1 MPLWT
6 TPDTP
11 PADRVRQT
19 HERITGSRPVHV
31 ADAPGTWVLIGENVD
46 HYGGVTIVG
55 LTQLRAAVAFSM
67 RDDDRVRVTF
77 RTAEVDEAGGEHVK
91 EVIGEVSLANI
102 NKAEPGMATRYA
114 GVVHS
119 LISRQMLSRETTG
132 LDITVESDIPVGSGL
147 GAMYAADV
155 ALALALLADHEDINE
170 APLRT
175 KIAEL
180 CSQAVDTYST
190 MPVLRARHTAALR
203 GVGETVSVVDYADGS
218 VTQAPHPLRSGVE
231 IFSVSHGLGEPD
243 SSQAELISQRRDFI
257 DEAAHNFGTDSLRSI
272 PDAPTRVV
280 EWLQAIHQVRGTEGT
295 PTEEDAR
302 DWMLFSENET
312 LRALA
317 VAKAL
322 RSRRQNDLFHL
333 LNTPH
338 DMHGLDTPDDL
349 VKLLNLRGARA
360 ARPAAAGMSQAVIA
374 FVPVQRAKNFVA
386 DLVHDGF
393 YVMPV
398 HQGEGARVVS

>member
-11 PADRVRQT
+11 PADRVRES
-19 HERITGSRPVHV
+19 HERITGSSPVHI
-31 ADAPGTWVLIGENVD
+31 ADAPATWVLIGENVD
-46 HYGGVTIVG
+46 YYGGVTIVG
-55 LTQLRAAVAFSM
+55 LTQLRAAVAFSS
-67 RDDDRVRVTF
+67 RDDDSVHVTF
-77 RTAEVDEAGGEHVK
+77 RTAEVDEAGGQHVR
-91 EVIGEVSLANI
+91 EVVGEASLASI
-102 NKAEPGMATRYA
+102 NDAAPGLGTRYA
-114 GVVHS
+114 GIVHN

-132 LDITVESDIPVGSGL
+132 MDITVESDIPIGSGM

-175 KIAEL
+175 RIAEL

-218 VTQAPHPLRSGVE
+218 VTQAPHPLRSGVD
-231 IFSVSHGLGEPD
+231 IFSVAKDLGEPD
-243 SSQAELISQRRDFI
+243 ASQAELIARRRKFI
-257 DEAAHNFGTDSLRSI
+257 DAATHNFGTESLRSI
-272 PDAPTRVV
+272 PDAPARVV
-280 EWLQAIHQVRGTEGT
+280 EWLQAIHQVRGTDGT
-295 PTEEDAR
+295 PTEEQAH

-338 DMHGLDTPDDL
+338 DTHGLDTPNEL

-360 ARPAAAGMSQAVIA
+360 ARPAAAGMSQAVVA
-374 FVPVQRAKNFVA
+374 FVPVPHTQNFVA
-386 DLVHDGF
+386 DLVDDGF
-393 YVMPV
+393 YVLPV
-398 HQGEGARVVS
+398 LQGEVARVVS